1 MSSSAAVRRVAAAA
15 AVLGLLS
22 ALALH
27 GSAEAAVRDVNVT
40 TASRWAGQ
48 ESAAP
53 EIHVGSTSVREKAGE
68 IRLIVALDRAVDHD
82 VSVRYATEDGTAK
95 APGDYTSASGVATVP
110 AGATSTAIVLVIV
123 DDTDEEPT
131 ETFSV
136 RLSDAQDGIM
146 RAGGES
152 GTVTI
157 VDADPGP
164 NLGYLFAVYMVTW
177 AAFFVYVFMMSRRQR
192 AMRDEIEALR
202 AAITGNDETD

>member
-1 MSSSAAVRRVAAAA
+1 M
-15 AVLGLLS
+15 
-22 ALALH
+22 
-27 GSAEAAVRDVNVT
+27 
-40 TASRWAGQ
+40 
-48 ESAAP
+48 
-53 EIHVGSTSVREKAGE
+53 
-68 IRLIVALDRAVDHD
+68 
-82 VSVRYATEDGTAK
+82 RYATEDGTAK
-95 APGDYTSASGVATVP
+95 TPGDYTGASGVATVP
-110 AGATSTAIVLVIV
+110 ARATSTAIVLAIV

-136 RLSDAQDGIM
+136 RLSDAQDGII

-202 AAITGNDETD
+202 ATITGNGDTD

>member
-1 MSSSAAVRRVAAAA
+1 MSASAALRVAAAA
-15 AVLGLLS
+15 AGLAALS

-27 GSAEAAVRDVNVT
+27 GSAAAAVRDMDA
-40 TASRWAGQ
+40 TAGGRASGQADAG
-48 ESAAP
+48 P
-53 EIHVGSTSVREKAGE
+53 EIHVGSASVREKAGE
-68 IRLIVALDRAVDHD
+68 VRLIVSLDRAVDHD

-95 APGDYTSASGVATVP
+95 APEDYTGATGVATVP

-123 DDTDEEPT
+123 DDTDREPT

-136 RLSDAQDGIM
+136 RLSDAQGGII
-146 RAGGES
+146 RAGGDS

-164 NLGYLFAVYMVTW
+164 NLGYLFAVYTVTW

-192 AMRDEIEALR
+192 AMREEIEALR
-202 AAITGNDETD
+202 AAVAGSDDTD

>member
-1 MSSSAAVRRVAAAA
+1 MSSSAVQRVAAAVA
-15 AVLGLLS
+15 AMAVLSG
-22 ALALH
+22 LALH
-27 GSAEAAVRDVNVT
+27 ESAAAAVRDVD
-40 TASRWAGQ
+40 APAAGRWAGQ
-48 ESAAP
+48 ESGAP
-53 EIHVGSTSVREKAGE
+53 EIHVGSTSVRENAGE
-68 IRLIVALDRAVDHD
+68 VRLIVALDRTVDHD

-110 AGATSTAIVLVIV
+110 AGATSTAIVLAIV

-136 RLSDAQDGIM
+136 RLSDAQDGII

-202 AAITGNDETD
+202 AAITGNGDTD

>member
-1 MSSSAAVRRVAAAA
+1 MYSSAMRRMAAAA

-22 ALALH
+22 ALALL
-27 GSAEAAVRDVNVT
+27 GSAAAAVRDVDAPA
-40 TASRWAGQ
+40 ASRWAGQ
-48 ESAAP
+48 ENAAP

-68 IRLIVALDRAVDHD
+68 VRLIVALDRAVDHV

-95 APGDYTSASGVATVP
+95 APEDYTGASGVATVP

-131 ETFSV
+131 ETFTV
-136 RLSDAQDGIM
+136 RLSEPQDGIM

-152 GTVTI
+152 ATVTI

-164 NLGYLFAVYMVTW
+164 NLGYLFAVYTVTW
-177 AAFFVYVFMMSRRQR
+177 AAFFVYIFMMSRRQR
-192 AMRDEIEALR
+192 AMREEIEALR
-202 AAITGNDETD
+202 AAVASDETG